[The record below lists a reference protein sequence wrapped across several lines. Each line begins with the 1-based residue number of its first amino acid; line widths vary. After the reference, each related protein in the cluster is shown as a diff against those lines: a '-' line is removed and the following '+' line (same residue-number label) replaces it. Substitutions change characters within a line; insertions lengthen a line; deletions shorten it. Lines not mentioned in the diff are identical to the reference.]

1 MVRVID
7 REFNFVKVKVVRN
20 VRISFLQHFNS
31 FCLLII
37 IYKVSVRVFNPDF
50 SYRHFDLVFIRECHG
65 WLSICGHHTRCSA
78 IQSLIGSDG
87 ITWCNFNA
95 VR

>member
-7 REFNFVKVKVVRN
+7 SEFNFVKAKVVRN

-31 FCLLII
+31 FCLLIL

-50 SYRHFDLVFIRECHG
+50 PYRHFELVFILNCH
-65 WLSICGHHTRCSA
+65 
-78 IQSLIGSDG
+78 
-87 ITWCNFNA
+87 
-95 VR
+95 